1 MRMGRQKTQIRKI
14 ENLAARQVTFSK
26 RRRGLFKKAQE
37 LSTLCDVDIA
47 LIVFSAT
54 GKLFHYPSSSI
65 NKVLERRGVLLKSK
79 NVELHKTSLEEMQIE
94 RRRCAILSKEL
105 EEKTC
110 ELRQMKG
117 EDLQGLDLNDLVKL
131 EAIIESGLA
140 AVVKAKGEIMWKE
153 ISALKKKE
161 AYLLEANA
169 RLKQQLMVMDTNV
182 GKTGIQDHS
191 LELTISSL
199 GSKDTPHSHNFSGS
213 DTLLK
218 LGLPSLTWTQGLNL
232 LDSRDK
238 DPL

>member
-1 MRMGRQKTQIRKI
+1 M
-14 ENLAARQVTFSK
+14 E
-26 RRRGLFKKAQE
+26 E
-37 LSTLCDVDIA
+37 
-47 LIVFSAT
+47 
-54 GKLFHYPSSSI
+54 
-65 NKVLERRGVLLKSK
+65 VLEE
-79 NVELHKTSLEEMQIE
+79 ELMVVIE

-140 AVVKAKGEIMWKE
+140 AVVKA
-153 ISALKKKE
+153 KE